1 MTENS
6 TEAATGLAL
15 LAEPRDKLA
24 QMPEVAKS
32 VEAAAKGH
40 AAALEPKFDGWRVIA
55 IIGEDGECRL
65 FNPRE
70 GNEMTGKL
78 PAIESALAEALPPG
92 SVLDGEAVA
101 FAVED
106 DRLVQ
111 KWGKAAS
118 VLGSGTAKAALASG
132 AITFVAFDLL
142 AHGGHDARG
151 LSYEKRRSLL
161 KTLFEA
167 ADFGTAQ
174 IILVPQLAATEASH
188 GTLIEAGYE
197 GSVVKHLDATYAS
210 GKRGKGWSK
219 VKPVA
224 TVDAIITGYT
234 EGENGFAGYIG
245 AVTFGQYDDDGILVP
260 RGKCSGMDWDVR
272 KDLTANR
279 EANLNRVIEVAHEGT
294 FPPSKEHP
302 LGAFRFPRFKR
313 FRDDKPAAAVVLH
326 DS

>member
-1 MTENS
+1 MTDNKS
-6 TEAATGLAL
+6 AATEGPAILKVPL
-15 LAEPRDKLA
+15 DKIA
-24 QMPEVAKS
+24 QMPLIAKTI
-32 VEAAAKGH
+32 EAASTGH
-40 AAALEPKFDGWRVIA
+40 AAALEPKFDGWRLIA
-55 IIGEDGECRL
+55 IVGEDGECRIY
-65 FNPRE
+65 NPRE

-78 PAIESALAEALPPG
+78 PAIEAALAEALPPG
-92 SVLDGEAVA
+92 SVVDGEAVA
-101 FAVED
+101 FAVEE

-118 VLGSGTAKAALASG
+118 VLGSGTAKAALGSG
-132 AITFVAFDLL
+132 AITFVVFDLL
-142 AHGGHDARG
+142 AHGGLDARS
-151 LSYEKRRSLL
+151 LSYQKRRGLLESL
-161 KTLFEA
+161 FDA

-174 IILVPQLAATEASH
+174 IILVPQLAATDASH
-188 GTLIEAGYE
+188 ETLIEAGYE
-197 GSVVKHLDATYAS
+197 GSVVKHLDAPYAS
-210 GKRGKGWSK
+210 GKRGKGWFK

-234 EGENGFAGYIG
+234 EGENGFLGYIG
-245 AVTFGQYDDDGILVP
+245 AVTFGQYNEDGILVP

-294 FPPSKEHP
+294 FPVSKEHP

-313 FRDDKPAAAVVLH
+313 FRDDKPATEVTVH